1 MSVINKAKPDSS
13 NRGFLRALFAAI
25 VFMLISSV
33 ILVVGFL
40 AWHYPQLAAGT
51 KIKPIT
57 LTGKDF
63 YIAIGKGDHEGGKL
77 RLLELDEAKSAVIS
91 SKRAKFNASQYP
103 VVEYK
108 VTGRTPGATVV
119 LYWRTV
125 THNHKT
131 LFAKLHWNGD
141 YLSAY
146 NMGNEPEWKGAV
158 TELGVSVSGDLRD
171 QPITIEQITFSPLT
185 VKSLLLLVWTEWN
198 AFEGWSQKSIN
209 AIKGMPENALISP
222 VVVAAAWCGL
232 AMALY
237 SLWLFFYRTPK
248 VRFELE
254 MEDVR
259 RPVRHA
265 EVNGDAPGEGQH
277 PIAPKPN
284 SLHSSKG
291 RNSDLQAPDSRHSGA
306 GRNPQPSTNKKPQNT
321 RLSITRQIWDF
332 KTIVTMFMIAWFAL
346 DGKWQVNL
354 WRQLADTKYLFAG
367 KSHHEQHL
375 AAEDAAI
382 YIYAK
387 RLREKVLPEKP
398 VRIFVFSE
406 SHRSFW
412 RVRLMYYLSPHNVY
426 NFGKYSSSRWLSKYF
441 TPGDYVIML
450 QPSPIPVFD
459 EKSGILHWGPKQR
472 FYAHHVDHDRFGDTF
487 VINKTN

>member
-1 MSVINKAKPDSS
+1 MSVIDKVKPDSS

-25 VFMLISSV
+25 VFMLISSA

-57 LTGKDF
+57 LSGKDF
-63 YIAIGKGDHEGGKL
+63 YIAIGKGDHEGGEL

-108 VTGRTPGATVV
+108 ITGRTPGATVV

-146 NMGNEPEWKGAV
+146 NMGNEPEWKGAI
-158 TELGVSVSGDLRD
+158 TELGISVSGDLRD

-185 VKSLLLLVWTEWN
+185 VKLLLLLVWTEWN

-209 AIKGMPENALISP
+209 AIKGMPKNALISP
-222 VVVAAAWCGL
+222 VVAAAAWCGL
-232 AMALY
+232 AMVLY

-254 MEDVR
+254 MEDAR
-259 RPVRHA
+259 RGLGHDEADTGARAHGGAKVEQCRS
-265 EVNGDAPGEGQH
+265 NCR
-277 PIAPKPN
+277 
-284 SLHSSKG
+284 G
-291 RNSDLQAPDSRHSGA
+291 RNPDLQAPNPRHSGA
-306 GRNPQPSTNKKPQNT
+306 GQNPHSPTREKPQYT

-332 KTIVTMFMIAWFAL
+332 KAIVIMFMMAWFAL

-375 AAEDAAI
+375 AAEDAKL
-382 YIYAK
+382 YVYAERLKDSFLPK
-387 RLREKVLPEKP
+387 RP
-398 VRIFVFSE
+398 VRLFILGSK
-406 SHRSFW
+406 W
-412 RVRLMYYLSPHNVY
+412 RDYIRLRLMYYLLPHNIY
-426 NFGKYSSSRWLSKYF
+426 NYGKYPDSKLIKN
-441 TPGDYVIML
+441 GDYVL
-450 QPSPIPVFD
+450 VLNPIEGVFYS
-459 EKSGILHWGPKQR
+459 EKDKSIHYGKYGGILK
-472 FYAHHVDHDRFGDTF
+472 AILVDRTPLGTLYK
-487 VINKTN
+487 INL